1 MPFQYHQRRTFS
13 RDSDFPRT
21 FSWSTSLD
29 TEKGR
34 YSLPYTQSTASEIL
48 RFEDFSGI
56 TPPITVDLDAVLD
69 RTTLDIEFD
78 RSCLDGLDDEL
89 LYRPADA
96 FTAMCWAE
104 AVDEQGHP
112 HDSFS
117 GGLLGGAKI
126 QRPLESSSDESDSDS
141 EECRTFNDDILTSL
155 PVKHGDDT
163 LDLHSQYS
171 AIYAKKFLLN
181 RSLSSHEEQAV
192 PYETRFTRSVPTESI
207 GLFPVPSARKSTN
220 HTFISAFRA
229 YLPIRLGHLKPTVT
243 S

>member
-78 RSCLDGLDDEL
+78 
-89 LYRPADA
+89 P
-96 FTAMCWAE
+96 MCWAE